1 MVDAAEGVGLNDEGV
16 VPSGGTGRVATTIS
30 EALVHEHTGN
40 VRELCTWPDDTSGIE
55 SHPRVAMG
63 AADENRN
70 SDGTPQGDSAAYVL
84 VASGLTTALT
94 IDFGVEFGDPS
105 DGEAVAGALSVL
117 DNVAAAAFAASKD
130 TGFRD
135 VDEDRLRGAI
145 GVDRP
150 SGT

>member
-1 MVDAAEGVGLNDEGV
+1 MDDEDA
-16 VPSGGTGRVATTIS
+16 VPSGGSERVATTIS
-30 EALVHEHTGN
+30 EAFAREHTSN
-40 VRELCTWPDDTSGIE
+40 VRELCTWLDDTSGIG

-63 AADENRN
+63 AAENRN
-70 SDGTPQGDSAAYVL
+70 SGGMSKTNSAPYAL
-84 VASGLTTALT
+84 VASALTTTGLTIAS
-94 IDFGVEFGDPS
+94 GVESGEPS
-105 DGEAVAGALSVL
+105 DGEAIAGALSAL